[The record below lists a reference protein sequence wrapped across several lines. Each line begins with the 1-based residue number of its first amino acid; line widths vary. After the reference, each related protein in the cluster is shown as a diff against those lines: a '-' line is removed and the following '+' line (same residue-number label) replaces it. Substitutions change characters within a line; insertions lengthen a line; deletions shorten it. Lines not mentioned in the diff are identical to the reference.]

1 MLSITD
7 NLPLA
12 KCGGFSRR
20 EFIRIGGAGLGSLT
34 LPSLI
39 SAQEQTGFIK
49 DRAVVLLFL
58 QGGPS
63 HIEFFDPKMSAPPEI
78 RSITGEI
85 QTTSPGITFGST
97 FPKLASMTDKF
108 TVVRSYQS
116 RNSGHTYQ
124 DVVSARNPFK
134 AAMSSIYSRIAGTN
148 HPGTGIPSNIL
159 LKPEAIK
166 PELRL
171 GNNFE
176 TNALPGLTSPGSLGR
191 NYTAFD
197 PAGGSELKNNLEL
210 KIPASRFTDRRL
222 LLNRLDQIKRLVDT
236 SGMLDGATRFQQQAF
251 DVIAQGVADA
261 FDLEQE
267 SPRTLDMYNTTG
279 HFEMKDLNR
288 YGDLRRTSNLLGHQ
302 MLLARRLVERGCG
315 VVTVSD
321 CGWDHHANGNSPK
334 NMTAFP
340 AMSRQVDHA
349 VAAFIEDIYER
360 RLQDKVLLIVTG
372 EMGRTPR
379 LNRNGGR
386 DHWGNLTTLL
396 LSGAGIHSG
405 QVVGQSDRLAG
416 EPLGMAYNPTHLLGT
431 VLRTFFDVGEL
442 RLQSQFPADL
452 IRLVEESPLIGPVA
466 S

>member
-1 MLSITD
+1 
-7 NLPLA
+7 
-12 KCGGFSRR
+12 
-20 EFIRIGGAGLGSLT
+20 
-34 LPSLI
+34 
-39 SAQEQTGFIK
+39 
-49 DRAVVLLFL
+49 
-58 QGGPS
+58 
-63 HIEFFDPKMSAPPEI
+63 
-78 RSITGEI
+78 
-85 QTTSPGITFGST
+85 
-97 FPKLASMTDKF
+97 MTDKF

-191 NYTAFD
+191 NYTPFD

-222 LLNRLDQIKRLVDT
+222 LLNRLDQIQRFVDS

-288 YGDLRRTSNLLGHQ
+288 YGDLRRTSNLQGHQ
-302 MLLARRLVERGCG
+302 MLLARRLV
-315 VVTVSD
+315 
-321 CGWDHHANGNSPK
+321 
-334 NMTAFP
+334 
-340 AMSRQVDHA
+340 
-349 VAAFIEDIYER
+349 
-360 RLQDKVLLIVTG
+360 
-372 EMGRTPR
+372 
-379 LNRNGGR
+379 
-386 DHWGNLTTLL
+386 
-396 LSGAGIHSG
+396 
-405 QVVGQSDRLAG
+405 
-416 EPLGMAYNPTHLLGT
+416 
-431 VLRTFFDVGEL
+431 
-442 RLQSQFPADL
+442 
-452 IRLVEESPLIGPVA
+452 
-466 S
+466 